1 MKVLIADKLEKEA
14 TTALTA
20 AGITVDYDPEAGAK
34 GLSALAD
41 HDVLVVRSSKVSG
54 DVIRNAKNLQL
65 IVRAGAGVNTI
76 DVAAASSRGVFV
88 TNCPG
93 KNAIAVA
100 ELTFALM
107 LGLDRRVHRA
117 SNDLTAGRWN
127 KKEYSKA
134 DGIFG
139 KTLGI
144 VGLGQIGREVAAR
157 AASFGLNVVAWS
169 RSLTD
174 DVAAELGVTRAPDLL
189 TLAAKSDIVSIHVAH
204 AEGTKHCINA
214 AFLAMLPE
222 RAMLI
227 NMARDGIVDEQAVT
241 AAMKSRGLR
250 YASDVFD
257 GEPQAAEGPFV
268 HALAGDP
275 SVLAT
280 PHIGASTAQAQ
291 NAVASEAVRIITTF
305 TRTGQALN
313 CVNLC
318 KQSPAQ
324 WQLNVRHLDRVGV
337 LANVLGSLRES
348 NINVEEVENVI
359 FDGAEAASAR
369 IRLGGEPPAD
379 LVTRIAEYEHV
390 LDARLVRLSQ

>member
-1 MKVLIADKLEKEA
+1 VKILIADKLEKSA
-14 TTALTA
+14 LTALTA
-20 AGITVDYDPEAGAK
+20 AGLKADYDPEAGAK
-34 GLSALAD
+34 GLAALTD

-54 DVIRNAKNLQL
+54 EVIRAAKNLQL

-117 SNDLTAGRWN
+117 SNELTSGRWN
-127 KKEYSKA
+127 KKEYAKA

-144 VGLGQIGREVAAR
+144 VGLGQIGREVASR
-157 AASFGLNVVAWS
+157 AAAFGLNVVAWS

-174 DVAAELGVTRAPDLL
+174 ETAAELGVVRMPDLL
-189 TLAAKSDIVSIHVAH
+189 TLAAKSDIVSLHVAH
-204 AEGTKHCINA
+204 APDTKHCINA

-227 NMARDGIVDEQAVT
+227 NVARDGIVDEAAVT

-250 YASDVFD
+250 YAADVFD
-257 GEPQAAEGPFV
+257 GEPSAGEGAFV

-275 SVLAT
+275 AVLAT
-280 PHIGASTAQAQ
+280 PHIGASTEQAQ
-291 NAVASEAVRIITTF
+291 NAVATEAVRIITTF
-305 TRTGQALN
+305 VRTGQALN

-359 FDGAEAASAR
+359 FDGAEAANAR
-369 IRLGGEPPAD
+369 IRLGSEPPAD
-379 LVTRIAEYEHV
+379 LVTSIGRQDQV
-390 LDARLVRLSQ
+390 FL

>member
-14 TTALTA
+14 VTALTA

-34 GLSALAD
+34 GLTALAD

-65 IVRAGAGVNTI
+65 VVRAGAGVNTI

-127 KKEYSKA
+127 KKEYAKA
-134 DGIFG
+134 DGVFG
-139 KTLGI
+139 KTLGV

-174 DVAAELGVTRAPDLL
+174 ESAAELGVVRAPDLL
-189 TLAAKSDIVSIHVAH
+189 TLAAKSDIVSVHVAH
-204 AEGTKHCINA
+204 TADTKHCINA

-222 RAMLI
+222 HAMLI

-241 AAMKSRGLR
+241 AAMKTRGLR

-257 GEPQAAEGPFV
+257 GEPSAGEGPFV

-275 SVLAT
+275 AVLAT
-280 PHIGASTAQAQ
+280 PHIGASTQQAQ
-291 NAVASEAVRIITTF
+291 NAVAAEAVRIITTF

-379 LVTRIAEYEHV
+379 LVARIGQYDHV

>member
-1 MKVLIADKLEKEA
+1 MKVLIADKLEK
-14 TTALTA
+14 TALSALEA
-20 AGITVDYDPEAGAK
+20 AGLTVTYDPEAGAK
-34 GLSALAD
+34 GLTALTD

-54 DVIRNAKNLQL
+54 EVIRSARNLQL

-117 SNDLTAGRWN
+117 SNELTAGRWN
-127 KKEYSKA
+127 KKEYAKA

-144 VGLGQIGREVAAR
+144 VGLGQIGREVAKR
-157 AASFGLNVVAWS
+157 AEAFGLNVVGWS

-174 DVAAELGVTRAPDLL
+174 ESAAEMGVQRAADLL
-189 TLAAKSDIVSIHVAH
+189 ALAAKSDIVSVHVAH
-204 AEGTKHCINA
+204 AAETKHCINA

-227 NMARDGIVDEQAVT
+227 NMARDGIVDEQAVA

-257 GEPQAAEGPFV
+257 GEPAQGDAPFS
-268 HALAGDP
+268 HTLAGDP
-275 SVLAT
+275 AVLAT
-280 PHIGASTAQAQ
+280 PHIGASTEQAQ
-291 NAVASEAVRIITTF
+291 NAVASEAARIIITF
-305 TRTGQALN
+305 MRNGQALN

-359 FDGAEAASAR
+359 FDGAEAANAR
-369 IRLGGEPPAD
+369 IRLGSEPPAE
-379 LVTRIAEYEHV
+379 LVASIGKHEYV
-390 LDARLVRLSQ
+390 LDARLVPLG